1 MSDFL
6 LDDIWREEAPLRN
19 RWQIEIT
26 KESMDEHHLSCI
38 ALFCF
43 VVVPAAAVAV
53 VAVPATAAAAFV
65 VVTGAHS
72 LIP

>member
-6 LDDIWREEAPLRN
+6 LDDIWREEAALRN

-43 VVVPAAAVAV
+43 VVVV
-53 VAVPATAAAAFV
+53 VPAAAAAFV